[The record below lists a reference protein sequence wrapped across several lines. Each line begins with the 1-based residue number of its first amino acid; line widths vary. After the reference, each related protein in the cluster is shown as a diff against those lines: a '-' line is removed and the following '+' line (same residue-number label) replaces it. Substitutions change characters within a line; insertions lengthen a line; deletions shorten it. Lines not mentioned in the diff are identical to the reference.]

1 MHWAFMQQSSQ
12 FRQDGHRDMGLLSR
26 SYVACRSWGHGGIA
40 LVNLF
45 YGRHGRTERECG
57 PEEFF
62 LRFDMTGYPAS
73 APTAMPWNPAIGGK
87 LEKESRPQGVRVAHI
102 FRTDWEDGDAL
113 YAPFDRRA
121 VARHPDWPQR
131 YPHAAWNTSQGLTPV
146 LNYLHK
152 LLNDEDYTGIQ
163 AN

>member
-1 MHWAFMQQSSQ
+1 MSPDERAF
-12 FRQDGHRDMGLLSR
+12 HH
-26 SYVACRSWGHGGIA
+26 YVASASFQEGVSRGRWRITGGIEWPYVFVA
-40 LVNLF
+40 ITA
-45 YGRHGRTERECG
+45 GPRECG

-62 LRFDMTGYPAS
+62 LRFDMTGYPTS

-87 LEKESRPQGVRVAHI
+87 LEKEFRPQGVRVAHI
-102 FRTDWEDGDAL
+102 FRTNWEDGDAL

-121 VARHPDWPQR
+121 VAWHPDWPQR
-131 YPHAAWNTSQGLTPV
+131 YPHAAWNTRQGLTPV

-152 LLNDEDYTGIQ
+152 LLNDDDYTGTQ